1 MIKIFYFMTLLLAIP
16 TGFVIAKLA
25 HDELIDGFSY
35 IKLLCEISFALMII
49 FSFYNEIITLSL
61 GFICI
66 VSYASLLKRF
76 DSRWAVERNK
86 ESQS

>member
-1 MIKIFYFMTLLLAIP
+1 MIFYLLTLILAIP

-25 HDELIDGFSY
+25 HDELIQGFNY
-35 IKLLCEISFALMII
+35 IKLLCEFSFVSMVI

-66 VSYASLLKRF
+66 VSYVSVLKRY
-76 DSRWAVERNK
+76 DSRWAVERK
-86 ESQS
+86 K